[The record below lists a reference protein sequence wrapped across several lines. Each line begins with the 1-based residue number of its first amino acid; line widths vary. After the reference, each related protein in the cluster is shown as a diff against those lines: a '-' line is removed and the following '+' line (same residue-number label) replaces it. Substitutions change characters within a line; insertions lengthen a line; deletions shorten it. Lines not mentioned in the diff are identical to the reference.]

1 MPVFVIGKTT
11 AELFL
16 GVCVCVRSCYIFWLV
31 CLRVGFKV
39 GARVG
44 FRLSLNGWG
53 QTMNVYESP
62 HKDRSSR
69 VCVCVS
75 DPASI
80 SSVLIKFSL
89 KKLDG
94 MKVAKTSLRGLLAS
108 TTRGR

>member
-16 GVCVCVRSCYIFWLV
+16 GVCVCVF
-31 CLRVGFKV
+31 
-39 GARVG
+39 
-44 FRLSLNGWG
+44 
-53 QTMNVYESP
+53 
-62 HKDRSSR
+62 
-69 VCVCVS
+69 VS

-80 SSVLIKFSL
+80 SSVLIKCNL